1 MKKLNLGSG
10 QFKREGYINLDWD
23 EKANPDIKW
32 DLNEFP
38 YPFEDNTFEE
48 IISEHCLEHLEDV
61 FGVIREL
68 HRMLALNGRL
78 IIKVPHFSRGF
89 SHPEHKSGFDV
100 TFPLYFNPT
109 FKGGYT
115 GTTFVSVEM
124 KMHWL
129 GQKEFKKE
137 FFGLVYYPLR
147 FLDIIYS
154 SLANVSPGLCSRF
167 WCYWVGGFEE
177 IEFIFAKKEPARK

>member
-10 QFKREGYINLDWD
+10 QFKKAGYVNVDWD
-23 EKANPDIKW
+23 EKAAPDIQW
-32 DLNEFP
+32 DLSKSP
-38 YPFEDNTFEE
+38 YPFADNEFQE

-61 FGVIREL
+61 FGVMKEL
-68 HRMLALNGRL
+68 QRILAFNGKL

-100 TFPLYFNPT
+100 TFPLYFNPA

-115 GTTFVSVEM
+115 GTMLTSV
-124 KMHWL
+124 KIQLYWL
-129 GQKEFKKE
+129 GQREFKKE
-137 FFGLVYYPLR
+137 FFGVAYYPLR
-147 FLDIIYS
+147 CLDIIYS
-154 SLANVSPGLCSRF
+154 FLANLSPGLCSRF

-177 IEFIFAKKEPARK
+177 IEYIFIKKDRLEK